1 MADQI
6 TTPIHGTVVYVLRL
20 PARIQVKGTFDFTHD
35 EQVKELKLNINGTV
49 KKDLPET
56 WDGNF
61 DELVPVTSIGEF
73 KINVSYSG
81 KELHDG
87 VSKPISGSIP
97 KQQNTFFITVA
108 LDADAPTLGIETPVE
123 GGSVPIQGTMD
134 RFELRVRAKDTG
146 SGIWPTGFRW
156 YLHNKEQDRDTT
168 RFFTQSPTDPEL
180 WSTFVDWPADLR
192 VPGDYSI
199 TVRAGDKAGN
209 WSGWTT
215 VRFKAADV
223 MPPTCTIERPSS
235 NTKFSWLGAGQTTIE
250 VIGTATD
257 MQSGVA
263 SVTCQLVDRAG
274 TPVGQSVVQSFPAG
288 QPGTVSWKLLVPVIT
303 RGWYSIR
310 CTVRDRAAPPN
321 EVTKTV
327 DNLEVAE
334 VFKPSDINNLLGFR
348 QYLLDLLKFISE
360 HFGIPEPPPAKP
372 LPLTEKDLKEVF
384 YQDFGGLAGDPKSET
399 AGRPINQARLCI
411 EILREHL
418 KSIPT
423 TTAINVG
430 DYARAAYETLLQQF
444 GTSYEELRLARGSD
458 RDTRLALA
466 ARLGIV
472 DPDNQWSKHLD
483 QLLLEPQAITEEN
496 LETLFG
502 LRDSTRAPLTQPL
515 EPSLLSWQLSQLQ
528 AMWIEQ
534 DRTLVE
540 LIVDP
545 DVIGTDDFANHDG
558 PAYWLWE
565 RRTKPLAELFF
576 KLQKD
581 RKAKPTALDGL
592 TAIVDF
598 VLKDIILT
606 ITTNSKLPSVPC
618 QNKAATPI
626 EFLRCLDG
634 EQRKGTNIQPILDAI
649 PLELSALRQLIRVL
663 QLAESPKPIVTEAEW
678 DSICHIL
685 VRIWKG
691 SHREAWRKEETALS
705 ISPQFFKLYRGEPP
719 FLPHT
724 GVEAGQL
731 LPEGKEDPQWML
743 IAAPGGSNFDKN
755 VYVTQ
760 QQPKDWVA
768 NTDRSH
774 WISPTK
780 NASSGAAPGT
790 YVYRT
795 TFDLS
800 GWDLTT
806 VQIVATVAVDD
817 QLQAIK
823 LNGVS
828 SSNGVGKAG
837 YSAFTTIVLTDNF
850 SSDNLSDGRNVLDF
864 VVVNMGTQ
872 SNPTGL
878 RVELSFTALPRRI
891 QLPRWRIPA
900 TARMQWQAA
909 LQARIDQED
918 SLRQAFAKAIQATEE
933 LTLPLLRDTLIKTIG
948 AVVGMAPATAA
959 DWLSE
964 RLFIETKGTGWRL
977 TTRMQQAIET
987 LQALVFSL
995 RTQRFAEDH
1004 PAKQWSRINN
1014 ESENEFDDDWQM
1026 AGSYETWRAASLLFY
1041 YPENLLLPTLRQ
1053 PDQITAP
1060 FRQLMQ
1066 TLRARSRMTPELARR
1081 LAQEYLNAIRGFGLL
1096 AHWPC
1101 NDSNGELLADASG
1114 NANNAVGV
1122 SLTFTSAGKF
1132 DGALECNGNTEAKVN
1147 HSETL
1152 NLGKDGADFS
1162 VSFWFR
1168 LEQTATG
1175 SFRVIMHKGNNTY
1188 QRTFGLWMHP
1198 NTNHIIYAI
1207 STNQT
1212 WGTGSVSST
1221 PLKLNE
1227 WHHIAY
1233 VKTGSQLRLYL
1244 DGSFDKESAT
1254 TLHGTVVAN
1263 DGPIYF
1269 GKDPWHPGIT
1279 GKLDD
1284 IRIYNYALSD
1294 WAIKN
1299 LYTSG
1304 EITPAKLNP
1313 PFTLTDQ
1320 RTEEEL
1326 KDLRARA
1333 NGVLPNFSK
1342 DAPPELQEIFYFV
1355 PMALALQLQKS
1366 GEYIAAL
1373 DWFQTVYAYNLPAQ
1387 KHNDPT
1393 REDQRKIYPGLIK
1406 ETNGPVV
1413 FSRTEHWMRQFL
1425 NPHLLATQRAYPP
1438 KDDDPRSN
1446 PYTRYTLMSIARCF
1460 IEFADAE
1467 FTNDTGESLTRARSL
1482 YLTARRI
1489 LTDSDLDQ
1497 VQPTKEEETLLPNP
1511 ILDALRK
1518 RIDTQLTKMQQGR
1531 NIAGM
1536 KREIEVPIPP
1546 KTLVGLPTIGSG
1558 GQLVIPGAR
1567 RRQKPTPYR
1576 FAVLMERAK
1585 QLVSIAQQIEA
1596 TYLSALEKRDSEN
1609 YNLKRAGFD
1618 LQLAEAG
1625 NTLQTLRE
1633 TEAMDSEALVV
1644 QQKSRA
1650 IKQKET
1656 YRKWIDDGLSTTEEL
1671 LINTYNMA
1679 GIAKSVSIGLSNSIQ
1694 VTQATIQAA
1703 TAAASVTMGTTV
1715 AAAASATAGAIAI
1728 GVQSANKTLTDQHAI
1743 ALETTASILSLHA
1756 SHERRVNDWQLAYD
1770 LADIEE
1776 KIADQQA
1783 IVARDH
1789 TNIIRQ
1795 EKAIAQLQTTQ
1806 ATAMA
1811 NFLANKFT
1819 NAELYEWMSG
1829 ILAGVY
1835 SYFLQQAT
1843 SVAMLA
1849 ESQLTFE
1856 RQEAPTSF
1864 IQNDYWEAP
1873 SDGSTAK
1880 PNEKGTD
1887 RRGLTGSARLLQ
1899 DIYQLDQFA
1908 FEVNKRKLNLTH
1920 TLSLATLDPYAF
1932 AVFRETG
1939 VLKFQTPMRI
1949 FDEAFPGHYLRLI
1962 KRVRTSVV
1970 ALIPPVVG
1978 IRATLTASSVS
1989 CVIIGGDV
1997 FQKTTIRRDPELV
2010 ALSSPVNAT
2019 GVFELDAQ
2027 SELLMPFESMGVDT
2041 SWEFS
2046 MPRASNPFDFQTI
2059 ADVLV
2064 TIEYTALYSD
2074 DYRRQ
2079 VIQDLDLRVSAD
2091 KAFSIRN
2098 EFPDIWY
2105 DLVNSEKGASSS
2117 SIRFRTERSHFPP
2130 NLEENIT
2137 VGELLFAVLSRNAE
2151 LDLDKELVKMTYTPD
2166 PPPKSE
2172 PVGGDAALLERRIHT
2187 RLPGGRSSWGA
2198 IQGKHAIGTWE
2209 FALPTSVLTPIRK
2222 GDIDDILIVLT
2233 FKGTKP
2239 SWPK

>member
-6 TTPIHGTVVYVLRL
+6 TTPPNGQVVYTTKL
-20 PARIQVKGTFDFTHD
+20 PFQLSVSGHFDIFD
-35 EQVKELKLNINGTV
+35 DPQELSNLQLFIST
-49 KKDLPET
+49 LPPASKPKT

-61 DELVPVTSIGEF
+61 SATISITSDGPHTISATF
-73 KINVSYSG
+73 SG
-81 KELHDG
+81 DRRVDNTTKHF
-87 VSKPISGSIP
+87 SRTISTS
-97 KQQNTFFITVA
+97 FTVI
-108 LDADAPTLGIETPVE
+108 LDAVAPTLRIESPVE
-123 GGSVPIQGTMD
+123 GGTVPIRGTMD
-134 RFELRVRAKDTG
+134 RFELRVRAQDTG
-146 SGIWPTGFRW
+146 SGIWPTGFNW
-156 YLHNKEQDRDTT
+156 YLDKKAGDQNTS
-168 RFFTQSPTDPEL
+168 RFFTQSTADPAL
-180 WSTFVDWPADLR
+180 WSTFVDWPADFQ
-192 VPGDYSI
+192 VPGDHSI

-209 WSGWTT
+209 WSDWAT

-223 MPPTCTIERPSS
+223 MPPTCTIERPSRDS
-235 NTKFSWLGAGQTTIE
+235 KFSWLGASQTTIE
-250 VIGTATD
+250 VAGTATD
-257 MQSGVA
+257 TQSGVA
-263 SVTCQLVDRAG
+263 SVSCQLLNRAG
-274 TPVGQSVVQSFPAG
+274 DKVEEVVHRVEAP
-288 QPGTVSWKLLVPVIT
+288 QPGTISWRLLVPVKT

-310 CTVRDRAAPPN
+310 CTVRDHAASPN
-321 EVTKTV
+321 EVTQTV
-327 DNLEVAE
+327 EGLEVAE
-334 VFKPSDINNLLGFR
+334 AFKPSDINNLLGFR

-360 HFGIPEPPPAKP
+360 HFGVPQ
-372 LPLTEKDLKEVF
+372 PLTETDLKDVF

-418 KSIPT
+418 KSIIDEAT
-423 TTAINVG
+423 YKSINIG
-430 DYARAAYETLLQQF
+430 GYTQAAYETLLQQF

-466 ARLGIV
+466 ARLGLEI
-472 DPDNQWSKHLD
+472 DSDLQWSTHLD
-483 QLLLEPQAITEEN
+483 QLLLEPDNITEVK
-496 LETLFG
+496 LEELFG
-502 LRDSTRAPLTQPL
+502 LRASTRLPYPPPPAPPPQPVPL
-515 EPSLLSWQLSQLQ
+515 LLSWQLSQLQ
-528 AMWIEQ
+528 AMWVEQ

-558 PAYWLWE
+558 PAFWLWGQ
-565 RRTKPLAELFF
+565 RNKSISNRFII
-576 KLQKD
+576 LQKL
-581 RKAKPTALDGL
+581 RKEKPTALDGL
-592 TAIVDF
+592 TAIVDS
-598 VLKDIILT
+598 VLKDLILAV
-606 ITTNSKLPSVPC
+606 TTDPDLQSIPC
-618 QNKAATPI
+618 KNKGATPI

-705 ISPQFFKLYRGEPP
+705 ISPQSFKVYRDEPP

-724 GVEAGQL
+724 GVKAGAL
-731 LPEGKEDPQWML
+731 LPEGKGDPQWML
-743 IAAPGGSNFDKN
+743 IAAPGGSDFDRN

-774 WISPTK
+774 WISPTT

-800 GWDLTT
+800 GWDLAT

-828 SSNGVGKAG
+828 SSNGLGKAG

-864 VVVNMGTQ
+864 VVVNMGTEN
-872 SNPTGL
+872 NPTGL
-878 RVELSFTALPRRI
+878 RVELSFAAPPRRV

-909 LQARIDQED
+909 LQARIDQENG
-918 SLRQAFAKAIQATEE
+918 LRQAFAKAIQATEE
-933 LTLPLLRDTLIKTIG
+933 LTLPLLRDTLIKKVG
-948 AVVGMAPATAA
+948 SVVGMAPATAA
-959 DWLSE
+959 GWLSE

-995 RTQRFAEDH
+995 RTQRFTEDH
-1004 PAKQWSRINN
+1004 PADQWSRINN

-1026 AGSYETWRAASLLFY
+1026 AGSFETWRAASLIFY

-1060 FRQLMQ
+1060 FRQLVQ

-1081 LAQEYLNAIRGFGLL
+1081 LAMEYLDSVRGFGKL

-1101 NDSNGELLADASG
+1101 ERGPDLDLLTDQSS
-1114 NANNAVGV
+1114 NANNGKMN
-1122 SLTFTSAGKF
+1122 SAQFISDGKF
-1132 DGALECNGNTEAKVN
+1132 NEAIIFNGTNYAEISHSGSLE
-1147 HSETL
+1147 
-1152 NLGKDGADFS
+1152 LGKDGADFT

-1168 LEQTATG
+1168 LAQDHTG
-1175 SFRVIMHKGNNTY
+1175 AWRCIMHKGKSTY
-1188 QRTFGLWMHP
+1188 QRTFALWMVPGENRVHFR
-1198 NTNHIIYAI
+1198 I
-1207 STNQT
+1207 STDHDYSEGGN
-1212 WGTGSVSST
+1212 SSALLT
-1221 PLKLNE
+1221 LNA

-1233 VKTGSQLRLYL
+1233 VKIGTELRLYL
-1244 DGSFDKESAT
+1244 NGKLDASASLT
-1254 TLHGTVVAN
+1254 GTVVAN
-1263 DGPIYF
+1263 DGPIYL
-1269 GKDPWHPGIT
+1269 GGDPWHPGVI
-1279 GKLDD
+1279 GSLDD
-1284 IRIYNYALSD
+1284 IRLYNYALSD
-1294 WAIKN
+1294 WAINN
-1299 LYTSG
+1299 LATSG
-1304 EITPAKLNP
+1304 EITPAELNP

-1326 KDLRARA
+1326 IALGTTA
-1333 NGVLPNFSK
+1333 NAAAVLGQFPK
-1342 DAPPELQEIFYFV
+1342 VAPAELLEIFYFV
-1355 PMALALQLQKS
+1355 PMTLALQLQKS
-1366 GEYIAAL
+1366 GEYTAAL
-1373 DWFQTVYAYNLPAQ
+1373 DWFQTVYAYNL
-1387 KHNDPT
+1387 KKKD
-1393 REDQRKIYPGLIK
+1393 RKIYPGLRK
-1406 ETNGPVV
+1406 ETNGPVAL
-1413 FSRTEHWMRQFL
+1413 SRTEHWMREFL

-1438 KDDDPRSN
+1438 KDTDPRSN

-1460 IEFADAE
+1460 IEFADSE
-1467 FTNDTGESLTRARSL
+1467 FTNDTGESLTKARSL

-1489 LTDSDLDQ
+1489 LADSDLDQ

-1536 KREIEVPIPP
+1536 KREIEVPTLP
-1546 KTLVGLPTIGSG
+1546 KTMVGLPTIGSG

-1585 QLVSIAQQIEA
+1585 QLVGLAQQIEA

-1618 LQLAEAG
+1618 LQLAEAS
-1625 NTLQTLRE
+1625 NALQTLRE
-1633 TEAMDSEALVV
+1633 TEAMDNEALVV
-1644 QQKSRA
+1644 QQKARA
-1650 IKQKET
+1650 TKQKET
-1656 YRKWIDDGLSTTEEL
+1656 YRKWIEEGLSTTEEL
-1671 LINTYNMA
+1671 LIASHSIA
-1679 GIAKSVSIGLSNSIQ
+1679 GGARATSTALSTSIG
-1694 VTQATIQAA
+1694 VTQAGIQAA
-1703 TAAASVTMGTTV
+1703 IAAASAIPPTAAAS
-1715 AAAASATAGAIAI
+1715 AAAAGGAIAVGI
-1728 GVQSANKTLTDQHAI
+1728 QSAIKSAADTIAI
-1743 ALETTASILSLHA
+1743 AAETAASILSIQA

-1776 KIADQQA
+1776 KVADQQA

-1811 NFLANKFT
+1811 NYLANKFT

-1829 ILAGVY
+1829 VLAGVY

-1843 SVAMLA
+1843 GVAMLA

-1873 SDGSTAK
+1873 TDGVTAT
-1880 PNEKGTD
+1880 PGAKGTD

-1908 FEVNKRKLNLTH
+1908 FEANKRKLNLTH
-1920 TLSLATLDPYAF
+1920 TLSLTTLDPYAF
-1932 AVFRETG
+1932 ALFRNTG
-1939 VLKFQTPMRI
+1939 VLSFNTPLRM
-1949 FDEAFPGHYLRLI
+1949 FDEVLPGLYLRLI

-1978 IRATLTASSVS
+1978 IRAILTASGVS
-1989 CVIIGGDV
+1989 RVVIGGDV
-1997 FQKTTIRRDPELV
+1997 FQETKIQRDPELV

-2027 SELLMPFESMGVDT
+2027 SELLMPFESMGIDT
-2041 SWEFS
+2041 RWEFA

-2064 TIEYTALYSD
+2064 TIEYTALFSD
-2074 DYRRQ
+2074 EYRQQ
-2079 VIQDLDLRVSAD
+2079 VIQNLDLRVSAD

-2137 VGELLFAVLSRNAE
+2137 VGELLFAILSGKEE
-2151 LDLDKELVKMTYTPD
+2151 LDISGDVKMSYTPD
-2166 PPPKSE
+2166 IPKNLQPIPLDRQ
-2172 PVGGDAALLERRIHT
+2172 PVKEATATILERRIHT
-2187 RLPGGRSSWGA
+2187 RLSSGRSSWGA
-2198 IQGKHAIGTWE
+2198 IQGKHVTGAWE
-2209 FALPTSVLTPIRK
+2209 FVLPASVLTSVRK
-2222 GDIDDILIVLT
+2222 GDIDDILVVLT

-2239 SWPK
+2239 NWPT

>member
-1 MADQI
+1 
-6 TTPIHGTVVYVLRL
+6 
-20 PARIQVKGTFDFTHD
+20 
-35 EQVKELKLNINGTV
+35 
-49 KKDLPET
+49 
-56 WDGNF
+56 
-61 DELVPVTSIGEF
+61 
-73 KINVSYSG
+73 
-81 KELHDG
+81 
-87 VSKPISGSIP
+87 
-97 KQQNTFFITVA
+97 
-108 LDADAPTLGIETPVE
+108 
-123 GGSVPIQGTMD
+123 MD
-134 RFELRVRAKDTG
+134 RFELRVRAQDTG
-146 SGIWPTGFRW
+146 SGIWPRGFNW
-156 YLHNKEQDRDTT
+156 YLDKKEGDQNTS
-168 RFFTQSPTDPEL
+168 RFFTQSTADPAL
-180 WSTFVDWPADLR
+180 WSTFVDWPADFQ
-192 VPGDYSI
+192 VPGDHSI

-209 WSGWTT
+209 WSDWAI
-215 VRFKAADV
+215 VRFNAADV
-223 MPPTCTIERPSS
+223 MPPTCTIERPSRDS
-235 NTKFSWLGAGQTTIE
+235 KFSWLGASQTTIE
-250 VIGTATD
+250 VAGTATD
-257 MQSGVA
+257 TQSGVA
-263 SVTCQLVDRAG
+263 SVSCQLWNRASDK
-274 TPVGQSVVQSFPAG
+274 VEEVVHRVEAP
-288 QPGTVSWKLLVPVIT
+288 QPGTISWRLLVPVKT

-310 CTVRDRAAPPN
+310 CTVRDHAASPN
-321 EVTKTV
+321 EVTQTV
-327 DNLEVAE
+327 EGLEVAE
-334 VFKPSDINNLLGFR
+334 AFKPSDINNLLGFR

-360 HFGIPEPPPAKP
+360 HFGMPQPPPAKP
-372 LPLTEKDLKEVF
+372 LPLTEKDLKDVF

-423 TTAINVG
+423 STAINVG

-472 DPDNQWSKHLD
+472 DPDNQWSNHLD
-483 QLLLEPQAITEEN
+483 QLLLEPEAITEEN

-558 PAYWLWE
+558 PAFWLWGQ
-565 RRTKPLAELFF
+565 RNKSISNRFII
-576 KLQKD
+576 LQKL
-581 RKAKPTALDGL
+581 RKEKPTALDGL
-592 TAIVDF
+592 TAIVDS
-598 VLKDIILT
+598 VLKDLILAV
-606 ITTNSKLPSVPC
+606 TTDPDLQSIPC
-618 QNKAATPI
+618 KNKGATPI
-626 EFLRCLDG
+626 AFLRCLDG

-649 PLELSALRQLIRVL
+649 PLELSALRQLVRVL

-685 VRIWKG
+685 VRFWKG

-724 GVEAGQL
+724 GVEAGVL

-774 WISPTK
+774 WVSPTK

-850 SSDNLSDGRNVLDF
+850 SSDNLSNGQNFLDF

-872 SNPTGL
+872 NNPTGL
-878 RVELSFTALPRRI
+878 RVELSFAALPRRV
-891 QLPRWRIPA
+891 QLPRWRITA

-918 SLRQAFAKAIQATEE
+918 SLHQAFAKAIQATEE

-995 RTQRFAEDH
+995 RTQRFAQDH
-1004 PAKQWSRINN
+1004 PAGQWARINN

-1026 AGSYETWRAASLLFY
+1026 AGSFETWRAASLIFY
-1041 YPENLLLPTLRQ
+1041 YPENLLLPTLRE
-1053 PDQITAP
+1053 PAQITAP
-1060 FRQLMQ
+1060 FRQLVQ
-1066 TLRARSRMTPELARR
+1066 TLRARSRVTPELARR
-1081 LAQEYLNAIRGFGLL
+1081 LAREYLDSVRGFGKL

-1101 NDSNGELLADASG
+1101 NNETTEPLLKDASG
-1114 NANNAVGV
+1114 NANDGTVQGAQ
-1122 SLTFTSAGKF
+1122 FTPDGKF
-1132 DGALECNGNTEAKVN
+1132 FDAITFDGTNYAEVSHSSSLE
-1147 HSETL
+1147 
-1152 NLGKDGADFS
+1152 LGKDGADFT

-1168 LEQTATG
+1168 LAQDHTG
-1175 SFRVIMHKGNNTY
+1175 AWRCIMHKGKSTY
-1188 QRTFGLWMHP
+1188 QRTFALWMVPWNNQVHFR
-1198 NTNHIIYAI
+1198 I
-1207 STNQT
+1207 STNHNYSE
-1212 WGTGSVSST
+1212 GGNSST
-1221 PLKLNE
+1221 ELILNR
-1227 WHHIAY
+1227 WYHIAY
-1233 VKTGSQLRLYL
+1233 VKRENELCLYVDGEL
-1244 DGSFDKESAT
+1244 DSTAPLT
-1254 TLHGTVVAN
+1254 GTVVGN
-1263 DGPIYF
+1263 DGPLHL
-1269 GKDPWHPGIT
+1269 GGEPKTPGVL
-1279 GKLDD
+1279 GSLDD
-1284 IRIYNYALSD
+1284 IRIYNYALSED
-1294 WAIKN
+1294 MINN
-1299 LYTSG
+1299 LATSG
-1304 EITPAKLNP
+1304 ETTPPQLNP

-1320 RTEEEL
+1320 RTDEEL
-1326 KDLRARA
+1326 KQLRKTAEA
-1333 NGVLPNFSK
+1333 VLPDFPK
-1342 DAPPELQEIFYFV
+1342 VAPSELLEIFYFV
-1355 PMALALQLQKS
+1355 PMTLALQLQKS
-1366 GEYIAAL
+1366 GEFTAAL
-1373 DWFQTVYAYNLPAQ
+1373 DWFQTVYAYNLP
-1387 KHNDPT
+1387 PG
-1393 REDQRKIYPGLIK
+1393 ERKIYPGLRK
-1406 ETNGPVV
+1406 EANGPVAL
-1413 FSRTEHWMRQFL
+1413 SRTEHWMREFL
-1425 NPHLLATQRAYPP
+1425 NPHLLAAQRAYPP
-1438 KDDDPRSN
+1438 KETDSRSN

-1460 IEFADAE
+1460 IEYADSE

-1536 KREIEVPIPP
+1536 KREIEVPTPP
-1546 KTLVGLPTIGSG
+1546 KTMVGLPTIGSG

-1576 FAVLMERAK
+1576 FTVLMERAK

-1633 TEAMDSEALVV
+1633 TEAMDSEALVI
-1644 QQKSRA
+1644 QQKAKAS
-1650 IKQKET
+1650 KQKET
-1656 YRKWIDDGLSTTEEL
+1656 YRKWIDNGLSATEEA
-1671 LINTYNMA
+1671 IIGNYITA
-1679 GIAKSVSIGLSNSIQ
+1679 GSAQIASIWFSVGLA
-1694 VTQATIQAA
+1694 VAQAQ
-1703 TAAASVTMGTTV
+1703 AAASPATTTAPVGV
-1715 AAAASATAGAIAI
+1715 AAVTATGVLSALKSGADSVAI
-1728 GVQSANKTLTDQHAI
+1728 GAKTAAEVL
-1743 ALETTASILSLHA
+1743 SIKA

-1783 IVARDH
+1783 IVAKDH
-1789 TNIIRQ
+1789 TNIVRQ

-1811 NFLANKFT
+1811 NYLSNKFT

-1829 ILAGVY
+1829 VLAGVY

-1843 SVAMLA
+1843 GVAMLA

-1864 IQNDYWEAP
+1864 IQNDYWAAP
-1873 SDGSTAK
+1873 ADGATAN
-1880 PNEKGTD
+1880 PNEKGKD

-1899 DIYQLDQFA
+1899 DIYQLDQYA
-1908 FEVNKRKLNLTH
+1908 FEANKRKLNLTH
-1920 TLSLATLDPYAF
+1920 TLSFATLDPYAF

-1939 VLKFQTPMRI
+1939 VLNFQTPMRI
-1949 FDEAFPGHYLRLI
+1949 FDEAFPGDYLRLI

-1978 IRATLTASSVS
+1978 IRATLTASGVS
-1989 CVIIGGDV
+1989 RVIIGGDV
-1997 FQKTTIRRDPELV
+1997 FQETTIRRDPELV

-2041 SWEFS
+2041 RWEFA
-2046 MPRASNPFDFQTI
+2046 MPRASNPFDFNTI

-2064 TIEYTALYSD
+2064 TIEYTALFSGE
-2074 DYRRQ
+2074 YRQQ
-2079 VIQDLDLRVSAD
+2079 VIQNLDLQVSAD

-2105 DLVNSEKGASSS
+2105 DLVNSVQGMSGS
-2117 SIRFRTERSHFPP
+2117 SIKFRTERSHFPP

-2137 VGELLFAVLSRNAE
+2137 VGELLFAILSGKEE
-2151 LDLDKELVKMTYTPD
+2151 LDISGDVKMSYTPD
-2166 PPPKSE
+2166 IPKNLQLIPLDRQ
-2172 PVGGDAALLERRIHT
+2172 PVKEATATILERRIHT

-2198 IQGKHAIGTWE
+2198 IQGKHVTGVWE
-2209 FALPTSVLTPIRK
+2209 FVLPASVLTQIRTAN
-2222 GDIDDILIVLT
+2222 IDDILIVLT
-2233 FKGTKP
+2233 FKGTKL
-2239 SWPK
+2239 SWPR